1 MSDTFVE
8 ILKRNYMRMSV
19 PQDAETTLGCERKVL
34 AVLVVAEEKGAIVIV
49 IQCLPDPVQVPFKN
63 PLFGN
68 VPIVSDYAARCRW
81 CREEAL

>member
-1 MSDTFVE
+1 M
-8 ILKRNYMRMSV
+8 
-19 PQDAETTLGCERKVL
+19 L

>member
-1 MSDTFVE
+1 
-8 ILKRNYMRMSV
+8 MRATLACYRPV
-19 PQDAETTLGCERKVL
+19 WRPEPLGCERKVL